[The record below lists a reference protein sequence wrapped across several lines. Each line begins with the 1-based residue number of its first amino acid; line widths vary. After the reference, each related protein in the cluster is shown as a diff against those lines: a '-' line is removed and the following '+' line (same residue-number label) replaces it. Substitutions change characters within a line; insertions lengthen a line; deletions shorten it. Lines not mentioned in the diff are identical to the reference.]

1 MGIKLGVYGRD
12 DYPVTGIRA
21 GTAAIWDAGSGDDD
35 YDPAIAPLD
44 HLADVK
50 FHTDFDYLKIADIV
64 TSRDSGKAAVS
75 LPATSPGS
83 VMDREDVLFAH
94 GLAFTPLV
102 IGEIEVS
109 SYVQR
114 CGGSVMP
121 VPGGTASNRN
131 YRFCG
136 IISDA
141 TNVLLRS
148 RGWAGPGN
156 TNCPAMTV
164 HWRVLVLN
172 ERFQVESDPDYLFR
186 FAPGE
191 ADLAAL
197 GKVDAN
203 HRFIRKT
210 PSTGEIRIAGKET
223 ISNDVQSSIPTI
235 LQSDGATDVAIS
247 SIDNNTP
254 SATFSI
260 STDWAEF

>member
-1 MGIKLGVYGRD
+1 MGIKLGVYGTD
-12 DYPVTGIRA
+12 DQPVAGIRA
-21 GTAAIWDAGSGDDD
+21 GTVAIWNAGSGDNN

-44 HLADVK
+44 HLGDVK
-50 FHTDFDYLKIADIV
+50 FHSDFDYLKIAAIV

-75 LPATSPGS
+75 LPATAEGS

-94 GLAFTPLV
+94 GLGFTPLV

-121 VPGGTASNRN
+121 LPGGNAANRN

-136 IISDA
+136 IISDG

-148 RGWAGPGN
+148 RGWAGPAGAN
-156 TNCPAMTV
+156 APAMTV
-164 HWRVLVLN
+164 HWRVLVLA
-172 ERFQVESDPDYLFR
+172 ERFQIESSPDYMFR

-203 HRFIRKT
+203 HRFLRKAV
-210 PSTGEIRIAGKET
+210 STGEIRIAGKET
-223 ISNDVQSSIPTI
+223 IINDVQSGFPAI
-235 LQSDGATDVAIS
+235 LQSDGAVDAAIS
-247 SIDNNTP
+247 SVDNNTP
-254 SATFSI
+254 SATFSL
-260 STDWAEF
+260 STDWADF